1 MRVGDFWGSE
11 DGITTVEYA
20 LLLALIVVA
29 GLAVWSQFAA
39 TVRNAVASAK
49 NAIEAA
55 GT

>member
-1 MRVGDFWGSE
+1 MKVEDFFRSE

-29 GLAVWSQFAA
+29 SLVVWSQFAA
-39 TVRNAVASAK
+39 TVRNVVANAK

-55 GT
+55 GS